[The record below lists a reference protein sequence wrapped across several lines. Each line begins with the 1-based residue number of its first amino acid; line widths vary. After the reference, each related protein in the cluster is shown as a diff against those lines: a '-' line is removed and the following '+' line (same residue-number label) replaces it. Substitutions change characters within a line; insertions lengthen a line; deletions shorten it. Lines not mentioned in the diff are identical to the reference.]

1 MALGRL
7 KVELPLALQNHLS
20 EQFLQIFTIYLSH
33 LASYH
38 I

>member
-20 EQFLQIFTIYLSH
+20 EQFLQIFKNYITFSKLKK
-33 LASYH
+33 
-38 I
+38 